1 MAKNKK
7 SLLNESAV
15 RRFMKLAE
23 IDTLSDQFIGQHYL
37 PEQDDEEEEEM
48 PVDDMS
54 VDDAPVDDAPVDDMP
69 VDDAPVGGAE
79 AEITP
84 EAAEAI
90 VDLAAQLEASG
101 AVGGDEVDDMPV
113 DDMPV
118 DDMPGDEMAVDGVPG
133 EEETM
138 DEPGSRR
145 KKVYEKKV
153 VKEDEKE
160 VVKEDDTEELEEQL
174 KALGIEIIDDS
185 PRALKEAVY
194 KRVIKRLR
202 NEQKKARRDK
212 MVDKLVEG
220 VFVRIQKETKK

>member
-48 PVDDMS
+48 PVDDM
-54 VDDAPVDDAPVDDMP
+54 PVDDAPVDDMP
-69 VDDAPVGGAE
+69 VDDAPVEGAE

-113 DDMPV
+113 DDMP
-118 DDMPGDEMAVDGVPG
+118 GDEMAVDEVPG
-133 EEETM
+133 EEEMM

-174 KALGIEIIDDS
+174 KALGIEVIDDS

-202 NEQKKARRDK
+202 NEQKKARQDK

-220 VFVRIQKETKK
+220 VFARIQKETKK